1 MSYMTEANDIAAALR
16 GKAKPP
22 GIKARKPT
30 VRNLD
35 VLNFMREFLAEN
47 DQLPPMEHIAGH
59 FGWSSPMAAQS
70 HINALVKHGLIERNA
85 CGKYRFSR
93 IQKGSAT

>member
-16 GKAKPP
+16 CKAKPP
-22 GIKARKPT
+22 GIKACKST
-30 VRNLD
+30 ERNLD
-35 VLNFMREFLAEN
+35 VLNFMREFFAEN
-47 DQLPPMEHIAGH
+47 DQLPPMEHIADH

>member
-1 MSYMTEANDIAAALR
+1 MSSMSEANAIAAALR

-22 GIKARKPT
+22 GIKAPKPT

-47 DQLPPMEHIAGH
+47 DQLPPMAHIAAH
-59 FGWSSPMAAQS
+59 FGWSSAQS
-70 HINALVKHGLIERNA
+70 ALEHVESLMRHGLIERNA
-85 CGKYRFSR
+85 CGKLRFSR